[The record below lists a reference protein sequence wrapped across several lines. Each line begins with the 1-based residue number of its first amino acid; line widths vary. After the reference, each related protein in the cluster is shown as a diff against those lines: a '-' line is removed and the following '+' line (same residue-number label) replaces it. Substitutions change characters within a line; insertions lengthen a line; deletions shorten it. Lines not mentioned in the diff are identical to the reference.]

1 MIQVIIL
8 QISDD
13 CMMEKCLCL
22 SRKKMIFENLCFS
35 KVRYCLFVGV
45 NSRIKVFEM
54 KPSPKGQ
61 MILSVSAQTSSL

>member
-1 MIQVIIL
+1 
-8 QISDD
+8 
-13 CMMEKCLCL
+13 
-22 SRKKMIFENLCFS
+22 MIFENLRFS